1 MSNAKLG
8 NKCFEQLA
16 RNYGLGS
23 ISDCFARCPATSV
36 EATEQVLVYKT
47 KTRPDYWFGNYIVFS
62 SPVTSESLPEI
73 RRQWQKEFSQEAG
86 ILWQIFEWEI
96 PFDRELPDVTKVARA
111 FNAEIDIRIVRTA
124 SRGKFQLQQ
133 SRAELAADTELI
145 KVKNEVQYENA
156 LKIALADHEATP
168 QSGAT
173 SDFIQWR
180 LEQRR
185 QSANLG
191 NGNWWLLMHQEV
203 PVASCGLFFDQDGL
217 MGRFREVTT
226 HPKWRGRG
234 FATKLC
240 GMLAQKFLEQGQV
253 QELIIVSEPDSIA
266 DRIYNKLGFKA
277 VSCQIALI
285 ANPKSFTID

>member
-1 MSNAKLG
+1 MSIAELG
-8 NKCFEQLA
+8 NGYFEQQGT
-16 RNYGLGS
+16 NYRLGS
-23 ISDCFARCPATSV
+23 LSDCFARCPDTSV
-36 EATEQVLVYKT
+36 EVTEQVIVYKT
-47 KTRPDYWFGNYIVFS
+47 KTRPDYWFGNYIVSS

-73 RRQWQKEFSQEAG
+73 RSQWQKEFAQEAG
-86 ILWQIFEWEI
+86 ILWQIVEWEI
-96 PFDRELPDVTKVARA
+96 PFDEQMPDISKVARA
-111 FNAEIDIRIVRTA
+111 LNAEIDIRIVRIA
-124 SRGKFQLQQ
+124 RRGEFQFQL
-133 SRAELAADTELI
+133 SRTELTTDIELI

-156 LKIALADHEATP
+156 LQIALADHEAAP
-168 QSGAT
+168 VSGAT

-185 QSANLG
+185 QSAILG
-191 NGNWWLLMHQEV
+191 NGDWWLLMHQGV
-203 PVASCGLFFDQDGL
+203 SVASCGLFFDQDGL
-217 MGRFREVTT
+217 KGRFREVTT

-266 DRIYNKLGFKA
+266 DRIYRKLGFKA

-285 ANPKSFTID
+285 ANPRSSQID

>member
-1 MSNAKLG
+1 MSTAKLG
-8 NKCFEQLA
+8 NSCFEQLE

-111 FNAEIDIRIVRTA
+111 FNAEIDISIVRIA
-124 SRGKFQLQQ
+124 SRGKFQIQQ
-133 SRAELAADTELI
+133 SRTELAADIELI

-277 VSCQIALI
+277 ASCQIALI

>member
-1 MSNAKLG
+1 
-8 NKCFEQLA
+8 
-16 RNYGLGS
+16 
-23 ISDCFARCPATSV
+23 
-36 EATEQVLVYKT
+36 
-47 KTRPDYWFGNYIVFS
+47 
-62 SPVTSESLPEI
+62 LPEI

>member
-1 MSNAKLG
+1 MSIAELG
-8 NKCFEQLA
+8 NEYFVQQGT
-16 RNYGLGS
+16 NYGLGS
-23 ISDCFARCPATSV
+23 LSDCFARCPATSV
-36 EATEQVLVYKT
+36 AATEQVIVYKT
-47 KTRPDYWFGNYIVFS
+47 KTRPDYWFGNYIVSS
-62 SPVTSESLPEI
+62 SPVTSESLPAI
-73 RRQWQKEFSQEAG
+73 RSQWQKEFSQETG
-86 ILWQIFEWEI
+86 ILWQIVEWEI
-96 PFDRELPDVTKVARA
+96 PFDGEMPDVSKVARA
-111 FNAEIDIRIVRTA
+111 LNAEIDIRIVRIA
-124 SRGKFQLQQ
+124 RRGEFQFQL
-133 SRAELAADTELI
+133 SRTEFTADIELI

-191 NGNWWLLMHQEV
+191 NGNWWLLMHQGV

-217 MGRFREVTT
+217 KGRFREVTT

-253 QELIIVSEPDSIA
+253 QELIIVSEPYSIA
-266 DRIYNKLGFKA
+266 DRIYSKLGFKA
-277 VSCQIALI
+277 VSYQIALI
-285 ANPKSFTID
+285 TDPKSSQID

>member
-266 DRIYNKLGFKA
+266 DRIYSKLGFKA

-285 ANPKSFTID
+285 ANPKSFPID

>member
-133 SRAELAADTELI
+133 SPAELAADTELI

-266 DRIYNKLGFKA
+266 DRIYSKLGFKA

-285 ANPKSFTID
+285 ANPKSFPID

>member
-133 SRAELAADTELI
+133 SPAELAADTELI

>member
-1 MSNAKLG
+1 MSIAELG
-8 NKCFEQLA
+8 NGYFEQQGT
-16 RNYGLGS
+16 NYGLGS
-23 ISDCFARCPATSV
+23 LSDCFARCPDTSV
-36 EATEQVLVYKT
+36 EATEQVIVYKT
-47 KTRPDYWFGNYIVFS
+47 KTRPDYWFGNYIVSS
-62 SPVTSESLPEI
+62 SPVTIESLPEI
-73 RRQWQKEFSQEAG
+73 RSQWQKEFSQEAG
-86 ILWQIFEWEI
+86 ILWQIVEWEI
-96 PFDRELPDVTKVARA
+96 PFDGEMPDVSKVAIA
-111 FNAEIDIRIVRTA
+111 LNAEIDIRIVRIA
-124 SRGKFQLQQ
+124 RRGEFQFQL
-133 SRAELAADTELI
+133 SRTELTADIELI

-191 NGNWWLLMHQEV
+191 NGNCWLLMHQGV

-217 MGRFREVTT
+217 KGRFREVTT

-266 DRIYNKLGFKA
+266 DRIYSKLGFKA

-285 ANPKSFTID
+285 ANPKSFPID